1 MCSVNSP
8 CETSRP
14 RWCIRYERTRNS
26 WLVSL
31 TGVPLRVTR
40 AARGSSVTSPDAE
53 FRRKLSAGS
62 ADERSQTRE
71 HLFHPKWLRDVVVR
85 AAVNALHL
93 LVPAA
98 AGGQKQHRHDQAV
111 VPPSLQHGES
121 VDAGE
126 PKVEDHRVVLFRPAE
141 KVGALAVGGAIHRV
155 ASLPKGGGQLA
166 RQAHFIL
173 DDENPHQT
181 VIAQPNL
188 NGT

>member
-1 MCSVNSP
+1 M
-8 CETSRP
+8 
-14 RWCIRYERTRNS
+14 
-26 WLVSL
+26 
-31 TGVPLRVTR
+31 
-40 AARGSSVTSPDAE
+40 TSPDAE

-71 HLFHPKWLRDVVVR
+71 HFFHPKWLRDVVVG

-111 VPPSLQHGES
+111 VPPSPQHGEP
-121 VDAGE
+121 VDTGE
-126 PKVEDHRVVLFRPAE
+126 PKVEDHRVVVFRPAE

-155 ASLPKGGGQLA
+155 ASLAKGGGQLA